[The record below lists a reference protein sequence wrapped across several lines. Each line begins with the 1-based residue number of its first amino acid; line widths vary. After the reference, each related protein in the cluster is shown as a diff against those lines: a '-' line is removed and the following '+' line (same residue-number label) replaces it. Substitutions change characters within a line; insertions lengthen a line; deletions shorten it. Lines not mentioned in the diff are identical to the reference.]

1 MCLHPSS
8 MREHREKI
16 HVICND
22 TTIIHGMSE
31 ICLAFLDGAPF
42 KLTLR
47 GWTPII
53 SWRVQ
58 RPDTVGTALTQRVK
72 RKLHKHIES
81 ANKCKCVG

>member
-1 MCLHPSS
+1 MHMFTLDGWNRRASRIGQWEQGTPIMCLHPSS

-22 TTIIHGMSE
+22 TTIIHDMSE

-47 GWTPII
+47 G
-53 SWRVQ
+53 
-58 RPDTVGTALTQRVK
+58 
-72 RKLHKHIES
+72 
-81 ANKCKCVG
+81 